1 MNPTVSVTFKA
12 LDKTKTVFA
21 SITRRTGVMGSML
34 SGATKMVRQFNSAL
48 GQVPTVAF
56 AGLAGGLTIFTKSVI
71 ESQMRVDSL
80 KNSLLVAKG
89 SAMGAEVEFNRL
101 VDMSEELGLS
111 FEAVADTFKK
121 FGIAAKA
128 AGMSAAETDKIY
140 RSASRASV
148 AMGLSTENTRLTLKA
163 LEQMMSKGTVQAEEL
178 RGQFGEHIPGAFDMA
193 AKAMGITT
201 QEFNKLMENGQIL
214 AKDLLPKLADEM
226 DRTFGP
232 GFEKALGQTRAALN
246 KLQTQ
251 FDLFKQAV
259 AESGIAKIFADI
271 VNSMAEKLKEWR
283 KSVDDT
289 ALALIKFVKENKEQ
303 WIKAANNAL
312 TAINKIL
319 LGLQTFINFVGKA
332 IGSLENFAIAMAA
345 IAGASAGAVAGP
357 WGAAVGAITGAV
369 AAYVALNTE
378 MGNTTA
384 TAKEMQ
390 AIQIPLLE
398 GGNDYLVM
406 LEQMIIENQVLS
418 EKVVLVKEYLRQLK
432 GSFDAQKELQ
442 AMFKSVISARKND
455 LISMEDAR
463 EQILAIAD
471 AYKLYAQ
478 EAYTASDANKVV
490 SDTVK
495 GMQEGLTAY
504 HTETTKSVGIVKTVK
519 DATVNAF
526 KSMEDAIVEMAQTG
540 KISFKSMAN
549 SILADIYRIQV
560 RKTITGPLA
569 GMANSFFEGFD
580 FGRLFKANGG
590 PVAAGS
596 PYIVGERGP
605 ELFMPGRSGTIVP
618 NNQLAAAPAAPQP
631 VQITYNIQSWDSRD
645 TMIAIQ
651 QSAPQIVGIVQ
662 NAFNKRGRR
671 GPMG

>member
-259 AESGIAKIFADI
+259 AESGD
-271 VNSMAEKLKEWR
+271 R
-283 KSVDDT
+283 KSV
-289 ALALIKFVKENKEQ
+289 V
-303 WIKAANNAL
+303 
-312 TAINKIL
+312 
-319 LGLQTFINFVGKA
+319 
-332 IGSLENFAIAMAA
+332 
-345 IAGASAGAVAGP
+345 
-357 WGAAVGAITGAV
+357 
-369 AAYVALNTE
+369 
-378 MGNTTA
+378 
-384 TAKEMQ
+384 
-390 AIQIPLLE
+390 
-398 GGNDYLVM
+398 
-406 LEQMIIENQVLS
+406 
-418 EKVVLVKEYLRQLK
+418 
-432 GSFDAQKELQ
+432 
-442 AMFKSVISARKND
+442 
-455 LISMEDAR
+455 
-463 EQILAIAD
+463 
-471 AYKLYAQ
+471 
-478 EAYTASDANKVV
+478 
-490 SDTVK
+490 
-495 GMQEGLTAY
+495 
-504 HTETTKSVGIVKTVK
+504 
-519 DATVNAF
+519 
-526 KSMEDAIVEMAQTG
+526 
-540 KISFKSMAN
+540 
-549 SILADIYRIQV
+549 
-560 RKTITGPLA
+560 
-569 GMANSFFEGFD
+569 
-580 FGRLFKANGG
+580 
-590 PVAAGS
+590 
-596 PYIVGERGP
+596 
-605 ELFMPGRSGTIVP
+605 
-618 NNQLAAAPAAPQP
+618 
-631 VQITYNIQSWDSRD
+631 
-645 TMIAIQ
+645 
-651 QSAPQIVGIVQ
+651 
-662 NAFNKRGRR
+662 
-671 GPMG
+671 